1 MTSDLTLPPVA
12 APYLLPFHYGAL
24 HNVGLDYL
32 VDPGPVRKTL
42 AEHHPDLTAADFGGR
57 ACVTLNYQLYFA
69 QYPNGGG
76 VTQEIEYSIVAH
88 PTASA
93 DRLARLSYE
102 EYARGHDQTK
112 LLGIARLHVLCDNP
126 LAIEAGTKLYG
137 EPKYPAS
144 FEVTMP
150 SLNGPGGESWH
161 IACHQAANTPSGD
174 GADRRAASPLF
185 SFDADLTELPHVPV
199 NNTPITGYGTDPDGR
214 PRRSHERLPALPVPP
229 AGDADR
235 RPRTAHRPR
244 RVLTGRR
251 RPAHPHRR
259 RPSGRRVD
267 LPIAPG
273 RRPQPPVLRTAHEL
287 ISHQY
292 CTDQRY
298 VTGRHFKRCRR
309 LRSSVDR
316 AYRSDHAV
324 FSRGLPRRAAP
335 GRRGVPEPRSSR
347 SPAGARPFPG
357 PGRLASIIGQPIS

>member
-32 VDPGPVRKTL
+32 VAPGPVRKTL

-185 SFDADLTELPHVPV
+185 SFDADLTELPRVPV

-214 PRRSHERLPALPVPP
+214 PLAGPMNVYQPYQYLPLATQTADRVRLTVHDASSPVG
-229 AGDADR
+229 ADLLTLIGDA
-235 RPRTAHRPR
+235 
-244 RVLTGRR
+244 
-251 RPAHPHRR
+251 PAAGAWTYQ
-259 RPSGRRVD
+259 S
-267 LPIAPG
+267 
-273 RRPQPPVLRTAHEL
+273 PPVAAHNRP
-287 ISHQY
+287 Y
-292 CTDQRY
+292 Y
-298 VTGRHFKRCRR
+298 V
-309 LRSSVDR
+309 
-316 AYRSDHAV
+316 
-324 FSRGLPRRAAP
+324 PRM
-335 GRRGVPEPRSSR
+335 S
-347 SPAGARPFPG
+347 
-357 PGRLASIIGQPIS
+357 